1 LPWEV
6 VGVFYSCVGVA
17 ALCNPPKDTK
27 ALIFLK
33 VPFSF
38 TLPDFFTAVSAS
50 SPFAM
55 RQNAMKWLIFI
66 KVPFLF
72 SLSEFLTVFLKPSC
86 RPDPESELSY

>member
-1 LPWEV
+1 
-6 VGVFYSCVGVA
+6 VFFTAVSA
-17 ALCNPPKDTK
+17 SRPSAILQKDTK
-27 ALIFLK
+27 VLIFLK

-72 SLSEFLTVFLKPSC
+72 SLSEFLTVLLNPSC